1 MYHERTHGRVN
12 YSNHEYREIKELT
25 YHNNLNNVRL
35 RIMFSDFMNIINY
48 AIKAKES
55 GEEITEDFIFKYYLE
70 EMNTQFNKKHGI
82 IPLDELT
89 KNLIIEGLKRANG
102 NIRITSELLKIPQ
115 RTLYRNARMLGIN
128 IPDYRGVHVSDN
140 IGESEEDNYHHE
152 LGRS

>member
-70 EMNTQFNKKHGI
+70 EMNTQFNKV
-82 IPLDELT
+82 
-89 KNLIIEGLKRANG
+89 R
-102 NIRITSELLKIPQ
+102 
-115 RTLYRNARMLGIN
+115 
-128 IPDYRGVHVSDN
+128 
-140 IGESEEDNYHHE
+140 
-152 LGRS
+152 